1 MPTRWFSSRFS
12 RFVMALIMPGG
23 PYNGVLVQLFVAAGQ
38 DCFGLRGC
46 TGRRGRAPDAFLL
59 LLVLGPFHHW
69 RVRSAGTDSSQANQ
83 PSARDAMSLSLS
95 HCHISFARL
104 TGQGSGG
111 QVLRGVFEPLGQHRR
126 RLLEARHPRSRSCR
140 RNRRSR
146 RLASLGRR
154 RRRRRCCRAGSA
166 GARPQGAQRG
176 AHAAGG
182 GNGYRRGVGQR
193 RHQRQRR
200 ARGVAQRALA
210 RHVVL
215 ERLGARWLL
224 QHAPMVA

>member
-1 MPTRWFSSRFS
+1 MVCLSSSSSPLDRIASACAAALVGGGARRTRSSSSSSSGPSTTGVSAAQARTRLKLTS
-12 RFVMALIMPGG
+12 RQHGMR
-23 PYNGVLVQLFVAAGQ
+23 
-38 DCFGLRGC
+38 C
-46 TGRRGRAPDAFLL
+46 
-59 LLVLGPFHHW
+59 
-69 RVRSAGTDSSQANQ
+69 
-83 PSARDAMSLSLS
+83 LSLS